1 MHSSKQSDFER
12 DFEETISMVR
22 SGFEGKRSMLDSTFE
37 RTIIMVESAFEG
49 KQSMLERAFEGNK
62 SMPEQLFR
70 ALSGLEARS
79 SNDFERSVV
88 SKEKEACS
96 STDFERSVAFRRS
109 KKQARAM
116 ISSAQQAKSR
126 LEQ

>member
-12 DFEETISMVR
+12 DLEVKTS
-22 SGFEGKRSMLDSTFE
+22 K
-37 RTIIMVESAFEG
+37 VESAFEG
-49 KQSMLERAFEGNK
+49 KRSIPESAFEGK
-62 SMPEQLFR
+62 RIMFEQCFR

-79 SNDFERSVV
+79 SNDFESSVV

-109 KKQARAM
+109 KKQARAVNW
-116 ISSAQQAKSR
+116 SAQRPKSK
-126 LEQ
+126 LEH